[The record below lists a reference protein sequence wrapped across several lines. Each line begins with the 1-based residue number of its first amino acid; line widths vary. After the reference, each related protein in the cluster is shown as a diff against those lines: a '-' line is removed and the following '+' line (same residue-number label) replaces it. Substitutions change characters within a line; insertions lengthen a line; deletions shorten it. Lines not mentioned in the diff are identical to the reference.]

1 MSDATITSVTGG
13 QFTPKTVVAVCI
25 NSYTVNLYPVVKETM
40 ELHER
45 AHAYHFNK
53 AALASQT
60 IPIQLQLDALGNQ
73 LNLAATMDGVLQEWT
88 RYFYDHWFE
97 FCHLKVLSFHDTKGD
112 MITNTKDATNPA
124 VLLPVQD
131 GPVNDCHK
139 QGVKFVCVQLRLD
152 FSSLAIASVTTHSC
166 ILLEEYYIELPQTTK
181 AMNTGTNQAYNLTT
195 WQGHAN
201 LKVLS
206 CEIVKTDILDI
217 TLQDG
222 PVDLQPAAFGLTS
235 AHTKGTVLG
244 SSIDSKIMN
253 LAYAT
258 VCKTMFTEL
267 CPDYSDQPHA
277 ALDLIKQVSIDPNG
291 NLVSAPISAY
301 YMRFMNAARPFT
313 SERNYPISLCAKFI
327 EGMDPRL
334 LPGFQRNFPNI
345 APLSCYVLILR
356 GRHFRKCCRQL
367 REPKMIT

>member
-1 MSDATITSVTGG
+1 
-13 QFTPKTVVAVCI
+13 
-25 NSYTVNLYPVVKETM
+25 
-40 ELHER
+40 
-45 AHAYHFNK
+45 
-53 AALASQT
+53 
-60 IPIQLQLDALGNQ
+60 
-73 LNLAATMDGVLQEWT
+73 
-88 RYFYDHWFE
+88 
-97 FCHLKVLSFHDTKGD
+97 
-112 MITNTKDATNPA
+112 MITNTTHATNSS

-131 GPVNDCHK
+131 GPVNDCRK
-139 QGVKFVCVQLRLD
+139 LGVKFVRVQLRLD

-206 CEIVKTDILDI
+206 CETVKTDILDI
-217 TLQDG
+217 TFQDG
-222 PVDLQPAAFGLTS
+222 RVDLQPAAFGLTS
-235 AHTKGTVLG
+235 ARTKGTVLE
-244 SSIDSKIMN
+244 SSIDSKIMK

-267 CPDYSDQPHA
+267 CPNYSYQLHT
-277 ALDLIKQVSIDPNG
+277 ALDLIKQVFIDPNG

-301 YMRFMNAARPFT
+301 YMRLMSAARTFT
-313 SERNYPISLCAKFI
+313 SEQIYPISLCAKFI